1 MNLKFGS
8 RKIYHSPILLPSK
21 VCDPLRNGRFT
32 DLSRPQQ
39 PDNGKLPKE
48 ICYFGSKIPTFQH
61 KTHFHENSK
70 LKIEF
75 S

>member
-8 RKIYHSPILLPSK
+8 RKIYHSPTLLPNK
-21 VCDPLRNGRFT
+21 VCDPSRNGRFT

-39 PDNGKLPKE
+39 PDNGKLFKE
-48 ICYFGSKIPTFQH
+48 TCYFCYKIPTFQH
-61 KTHFHENSK
+61 KKYFYENST